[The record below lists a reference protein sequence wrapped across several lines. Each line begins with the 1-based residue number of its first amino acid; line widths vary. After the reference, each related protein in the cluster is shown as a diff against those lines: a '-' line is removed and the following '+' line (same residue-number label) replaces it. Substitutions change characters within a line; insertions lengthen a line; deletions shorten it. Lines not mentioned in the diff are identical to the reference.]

1 MRFNRDSFSFYSRS
15 GPDLTRRNLLQ
26 RAGWAVAAATI
37 PVVGGSG
44 VELFAADT
52 ISPAMQKLS
61 MYMSESRSRVL
72 PESVVEKAKHH
83 VLDTI
88 AAMVSGAQ
96 LPPGQAALKFATSY
110 GGEKIATVV
119 GSSVVC
125 GPLEAALA
133 NGVLAHSDETDD
145 SHAAS
150 GTHPGCSIIP
160 ATLAAGE
167 QFGIGGEQFLRAV
180 VLGYDIGTRVMMT
193 LGGADFQTASHRSTH
208 SMGAIFCSAA
218 AAGCAAGLNAQQ
230 MRWLLDYTSQQ
241 SAGLGAWQR
250 DTEHIEKAFVY
261 AGAPARSGVTAA
273 LLVQSG
279 WTGVDDIMSGSDN
292 FLLANAPAANPMD
305 LIAGLGERFA
315 VVETNIKRWTVGS
328 PIQAPLDAVQIL
340 LKRHPFSA
348 EQVQQVIVK
357 VGTREAG
364 VVNNR
369 EMPDICL
376 QHMVSVMIIDKT
388 ASFAAAHD
396 KARMQDPA
404 VLRLRAKVQ
413 LIPDEELQKRLP
425 RREAIVEV
433 TLTDGTRLTEHV
445 EAVRGTSDNPMPR
458 EEVVA
463 KCRDLIA
470 PVLGLAQCNALIER
484 TLALETVKNIRD
496 LRPLLQRA

>member
-1 MRFNRDSFSFYSRS
+1 MRFDRDMFLPHSRNGS
-15 GPDLTRRNLLQ
+15 DLSRRALLQ
-26 RAGWAVAAATI
+26 RAGWAVAAASI
-37 PVVGGSG
+37 PAIAGSG
-44 VELFAADT
+44 SNLFAAT
-52 ISPAMQKLS
+52 AVSPAMEKLS
-61 MYMSESRSRVL
+61 RYMSEARDHAL
-72 PESVVEKAKHH
+72 PEDVIEKTKHH
-83 VLDTI
+83 VLDTM
-88 AAMVSGAQ
+88 AAMISGSQ
-96 LPPGQAALKFATSY
+96 LPPGRAALKFAGSY
-110 GGEKIATVV
+110 GGERIATVV
-119 GSSVVC
+119 SSNVVC

-160 ATLAAGE
+160 ASLAAGE
-167 QFGIGGEQFLRAV
+167 QFGIAGEHYLRAV
-180 VLGYDIGTRVMMT
+180 TLGYDIGTRVMMT

-218 AAGCAAGLNAQQ
+218 AAGCAAGLNEQQ

-273 LLVQSG
+273 LLVQAG

-292 FLLANAPAANPMD
+292 FLLANAPQANPMD
-305 LIAGLGERFA
+305 LVAGLGERFA

-328 PIQAPLDAVQIL
+328 PIQAPLDALQIL
-340 LKRHPFSA
+340 LKRHPFDAS
-348 EQVQQVIVK
+348 QVQQVIVR

-376 QHMVSVMIIDKT
+376 QHMVSVMILDKT

-396 KARMQDPA
+396 KPRMQDPA

-425 RREAIVEV
+425 RRESIVEV

-470 PVLGLAQCNALIER
+470 PVLGMAQCNALIEK
-484 TLALETVKNIRD
+484 TLALETVKNIRE
-496 LRPLLQRA
+496 LRPLLQKA